1 MNFVNKL
8 LGIPDAA
15 AAHALQIDHMLEVVH
30 WFMLVL
36 FIGWSLF
43 FVYVLWRF
51 NARRNPNASYHG
63 VRSKA
68 STHLEYG
75 VVIIEALLLLGFA
88 FPLWAKRVARDEKPD
103 LASAVQIHA
112 IAEQFG
118 WNFVYPGP
126 DGKFG
131 TRRITLVDAA
141 NPVGLDL
148 QDPAAADDIV
158 AKNTM
163 SLPNNVP
170 AYIVLSSKDVIHNY
184 AVKHFRIGQD
194 AIPGMAIPIWFTP
207 TKDGA
212 YEIVCAQLC
221 GTGHANM
228 VGIVE
233 VKPQAEHDAWIQS
246 RLPAPAA
253 PASAQAT
260 AAAANS
266 FKPKS

>member
-8 LGIPDAA
+8 LGLPEAA

-36 FIGWSLF
+36 FIGWSCF
-43 FVYVLWRF
+43 FLYVIWRF
-51 NARRNPNASYHG
+51 NARRNPKASYYG
-63 VRSKA
+63 ARSKA
-68 STHLEYG
+68 SAHLEFG
-75 VVIIEALLLLGFA
+75 VVIIEALLLIGFA
-88 FPLWAKRVARDEKPD
+88 FPLWAKRVARDQRPD
-103 LASAVQIHA
+103 LATAVQVHA

-131 TRRITLVDAA
+131 ARRISLVNAA

-148 QDPAAADDIV
+148 NDPAAADDIV
-158 AKNTM
+158 VKNTM
-163 SLPNNVP
+163 SLPSNVP
-170 AYIVLSSKDVIHNY
+170 AYILVSSKDVIHNY

-194 AIPGMAIPIWFTP
+194 AIPGMATPIWFTP
-207 TKDGA
+207 TKEGT
-212 YEIVCAQLC
+212 YEIVCGQLC

-233 VKPQAEHDAWIQS
+233 VKSPAEHEAWIQS
-246 RLPAPAA
+246 RLPTP
-253 PASAQAT
+253 PASAPVQ
-260 AAAANS
+260 AAAAS
-266 FKPKS
+266 APAKPKG